1 MKVVYTKVSAVRKEE
16 FAVRTSIVKDN
27 DGKRLVVKEAVYEC
41 GTPHLHTIC
50 DNQQKILARYPQCDV
65 AKSWMEND
73 KLYTEFVEGVSL
85 SSLYAGCIK
94 EQNKEKFFE
103 IFERHV
109 EIACGGVSNRC
120 KFEMSPEFSRCF
132 GDSFAPDNSPALRGV
147 NFEATVGNIIFR
159 NGDFQKPCFIDY
171 EWFFDFPVP
180 VALVQYNL
188 ICTLYFSIGGLGA
201 CITFNEFIKHVF
213 QENEDQWCRV
223 LLERFVADI
232 DNAALYG
239 AYQSHRKSSISF
251 SEKLSELENNIEWHR
266 DYLTKQQ
273 AHIENQ
279 DIRLVET
286 EKSLG
291 WHQEYLAK
299 QQAYIESQ
307 NERMAES
314 EKSLGWHQEHLTK
327 QQAYIESQNERLME
341 MEKSLEWHQEHLT
354 KQQAH
359 IENQDIRLVETEKS
373 LGWHQEYLAKQQAHI
388 ENQDGRLAETEK
400 SLEWHQEYLAKQQ
413 GHIEKLTEEITD
425 FKQNLSW
432 HIERLKAEME
442 YSKKQDKRLMEKD
455 AKITEM
461 ENSFWWKLGAAF
473 RKRNRLISP
482 SSERHDK

>member
-1 MKVVYTKVSAVRKEE
+1 MKVLYAKASAFRKKELC
-16 FAVRTSIVKDN
+16 VRTSIVKDN
-27 DGKRLVVKEAVYEC
+27 DGRRLVVKEAVYEC
-41 GTPHLHTIC
+41 GIPHLHTIC

-109 EIACGGVSNRC
+109 EIACGGPDNIGEFKS
-120 KFEMSPEFSRCF
+120 SADFSRCF
-132 GDSFAPDNSPALRGV
+132 GDSCAPDNMSALQGV

-180 VALVQYNL
+180 TALVKYNL
-188 ICTLYFSIGGLGA
+188 ICTLYFSIGGLGSF
-201 CITFNEFIKHVF
+201 ITFNEFIKHVF

-223 LLERFVADI
+223 LLERFVAGI
-232 DNAALYG
+232 DNAALYE
-239 AYQSHRKSSISF
+239 AYQRHKKTSISF
-251 SEKLSELENNIEWHR
+251 SEKLSELENNIVWHR
-266 DYLTKQQ
+266 DYLTKQQEHIEYQSERLAETEKSLGWHQEYLAKQQGHIENQDGRLAEAEKSVKWHQEYLTKQQAYIEIQNERLTEMEKSLGWHQEHLRKQQ

-291 WHQEYLAK
+291 WHQDYLAK
-299 QQAYIESQ
+299 QQ
-307 NERMAES
+307 
-314 EKSLGWHQEHLTK
+314 G
-327 QQAYIESQNERLME
+327 
-341 MEKSLEWHQEHLT
+341 
-354 KQQAH
+354 
-359 IENQDIRLVETEKS
+359 
-373 LGWHQEYLAKQQAHI
+373 HI
-388 ENQDGRLAETEK
+388 ENQDGRLAAAEK

-425 FKQNLSW
+425 FKQNLNW

-442 YSKKQDKRLMEKD
+442 YSKKQDERLMEKD
-455 AKITEM
+455 AKIADM
-461 ENSFWWKLGAAF
+461 ENSFWWKLGAVF
-473 RKRNRLISP
+473 RKRNRLISS
-482 SSERHDK
+482 SSE